1 MELLH
6 RVRLRQVHIQ
16 DGKGRVVNLR
26 PTADV
31 EHPFFVVGRFQGL
44 AHPDRRRGDGGD
56 LHHVQT
62 PRLMALRVRAQ
73 RVQGA
78 LGGWGDLH
86 LTLLDAPDTAGGEQ
100 VLALEDGIE
109 HQKHAAACIQCDL
122 EEVTV
127 DHLAPVGPVLVCEGV
142 HTALALAV
150 ETHRE

>member
-6 RVRLRQVHIQ
+6 RVRLRQVDIE
-16 DGKGRVVNLR
+16 DGKGRIVNLR

-31 EHPFFVVGRFQGL
+31 EHPFFVVGRFRGL
-44 AHPDRRRGDGGD
+44 AYPDRRRGDGGD
-56 LHHVQT
+56 LHHMQT
-62 PRLMALRVRAQ
+62 PKLMALRVRAQ
-73 RVQGA
+73 RVQAA

-86 LTLLDAPDTAGGEQ
+86 L
-100 VLALEDGIE
+100 
-109 HQKHAAACIQCDL
+109 
-122 EEVTV
+122 